1 MSKACTERKE
11 SEHIFI
17 SYTDETKRVI
27 EYVIKEMENIMKEL
41 GKDTIT
47 STYYDYEVDYFI
59 ISKIREVFEVIT
71 LSADSIKC
79 LRKYIRE
86 AVDLSLESK
95 IKIQ

>member
-1 MSKACTERKE
+1 MRTNGVEACG
-11 SEHIFI
+11 I
-17 SYTDETKRVI
+17 SVRH
-27 EYVIKEMENIMKEL
+27 
-41 GKDTIT
+41 
-47 STYYDYEVDYFI
+47 DYEVEYFI

-79 LRKYIRE
+79 LRRYIRE